1 MAKNTI
7 ADLDTT
13 ASNNTDVLAQ
23 STQGTAAVSTIDT
36 MIQNSL
42 ALLARFYADL
52 GGTGTVGGTAD
63 AITLTTAS
71 TYQALENG
79 LTLAFKAGSANTGA
93 ATINVDSLGAKAIR
107 RIGDSALSAGD
118 IAANGVYL
126 LRYDTA
132 YNGAAGAWI
141 LLNSGSGTAATTS
154 AAGIVPLNY
163 FGISQNISFTGSV
176 GSSALTVAL
185 KGADGNDPSASNP
198 VIIPFRNVTAATG
211 TPSFLT
217 VTAATSIVISSGS
230 TMGTTSGA
238 ISRLWIVG
246 FNDGGTFRLG
256 LVNCLSGTSIMAL
269 RPGIYSSTAE
279 GGAGAADS
287 AHVIYTGTA
296 VSSKAMTVLGYLEST
311 QATAGTWASAPSVI
325 KIYQPGDGLPGDRL
339 QIQRTQTGAV
349 ATGTTTI
356 PNDDTIPQNTEGTE
370 FMTQAITPLAAANV
384 LKVNSLFIFG
394 CSATANVMA
403 ALFQDSTANA
413 LAVNDHT
420 IVSGVYRSFLTLGFA
435 KLSGQTTSTTFK
447 VRAGGEAASTITFN
461 GSAGAR
467 LMGGAMGSF
476 LEVEEIVA

>member
-154 AAGIVPLNY
+154 AAGIVELATLAETLAGTDTSRAVVPANLYFPTGHLYGLTLSNNVSDATNDIDIAAGTARDGSDSYNMILASALTKRLDASWAVGSGNGGLDTGSIANTTYHVWLIKRSDTGVVDALFSTSASSPTMPTNY
-163 FGISQNISFTGSV
+163 DIKRRIGSIVRTGAAIKAFRQIGDFFQWTVTVVDVDATNPGTGSV
-176 GSSALTVAL
+176 TRTLTVPTGITVQAHIAV
-185 KGADGNDPSASNP
+185 GAYNATNNFGAYVGPLTE
-198 VIIPFRNVTAATG
+198 TAA
-211 TPSFLT
+211 
-217 VTAATSIVISSGS
+217 
-230 TMGTTSGA
+230 
-238 ISRLWIVG
+238 
-246 FNDGGTFRLG
+246 
-256 LVNCLSGTSIMAL
+256 
-269 RPGIYSSTAE
+269 
-279 GGAGAADS
+279 
-287 AHVIYTGTA
+287 A
-296 VSSKAMTVLGYLEST
+296 V
-311 QATAGTWASAPSVI
+311 P
-325 KIYQPGDGLPGDRL
+325 
-339 QIQRTQTGAV
+339 
-349 ATGTTTI
+349 
-356 PNDDTIPQNTEGTE
+356 
-370 FMTQAITPLAAANV
+370 
-384 LKVNSLFIFG
+384 
-394 CSATANVMA
+394 
-403 ALFQDSTANA
+403 
-413 LAVNDHT
+413 
-420 IVSGVYRSFLTLGFA
+420 
-435 KLSGQTTSTTFK
+435 TSTTAALVTPGFDVVTSSAVTRWATTVK
-447 VRAGGEAASTITFN
+447 TVMTNTSGQVFSRQDVSGASDRLSIVTRGYEDTRGRAA
-461 GSAGAR
+461 
-467 LMGGAMGSF
+467 
-476 LEVEEIVA
+476 

>member
-154 AAGIVPLNY
+154 AAGIVELA
-163 FGISQNISFTGSV
+163 FSQPYNLGLAVSV
-176 GSSALTVAL
+176 AGNALTIAL
-185 KGADGNDPSASNP
+185 KDADGNDPSSSSP
-198 VIIPFRNVTAATG
+198 VVIPFRNVTAATG
-211 TPSFLT
+211 TPTYLT
-217 VTAATSIVISSGS
+217 VTAATSLTVSSGS
-230 TMGTTSGA
+230 TLGTTSGVA
-238 ISRLWIVG
+238 ANLVVVG

-256 LVNCLSGTSIMAL
+256 VVNPTSLPVKDRIA
-269 RPGIYSSTAE
+269 SSTAE
-279 GGAGAADS
+279 GGAGGADT
-287 AHVIYTGTA
+287 AGTIYTGTA
-296 VSSKAMTVLGYLEST
+296 VTSKALRVLGLINITE
-311 QATAGTWASAPSVI
+311 ATAGTWASDPTTVQIGQASETAMQPEVGKVLAWVNFNGTGTPAIRGSGNVSSITDNGVGGYTVNFTNALPDGNYAVI
-325 KIYQPGDGLPGDRL
+325 PGVSTTASFADNIGIMIASNVYLPGVVAPTTSSITM
-339 QIQRTQTGAV
+339 QVVNATTGAARDV
-349 ATGTTTI
+349 EYVT
-356 PNDDTIPQNTEGTE
+356 
-370 FMTQAITPLAAANV
+370 L
-384 LKVNSLFIFG
+384 
-394 CSATANVMA
+394 
-403 ALFQDSTANA
+403 
-413 LAVNDHT
+413 T
-420 IVSGVYRSFLTLGFA
+420 IVR
-435 KLSGQTTSTTFK
+435 
-447 VRAGGEAASTITFN
+447 
-461 GSAGAR
+461 
-467 LMGGAMGSF
+467 
-476 LEVEEIVA
+476 